1 MVATNFDLK
10 QVNRSNVPMALSR
23 RATLVLDHRA
33 QVTADDIRIHAWI
46 NERLTAIHRERNSVR
61 AKVSRLLFGDQPK

>member
-1 MVATNFDLK
+1 
-10 QVNRSNVPMALSR
+10 
-23 RATLVLDHRA
+23 VLDHRA